1 MFQVLNSYLFQH
13 KSISIPGLGTIYVEA
28 LPSSIDTSTKNI
40 LPPLNYFRF
49 DKQTDSPDRQFYSY
63 IASQEDIPD
72 YDALKKYNDF
82 AFDLRE
88 RINREDQMTWD
99 GVGVLKKDQEGNIV
113 FETAFSSPPFYQ
125 PVPAHKVIHPDAQH
139 VLLVGDTERTNVEM
153 NEWLQQEQGKR
164 TMKSWW
170 IYALVVAII
179 ALLIILFHFSSSGWS
194 LDSSGNQQKLQTE
207 K

>member
-13 KSISIPGLGTIYVEA
+13 KSISIPGLGTIYMES
-28 LPSSIDTSTKNI
+28 LPSSVDTSAKNI

-49 DKQTDSPDRQFYSY
+49 DKLLDSPDRQFYSF
-63 IASQEDIPD
+63 IASQQDIAD
-72 YDALKKYNDF
+72 FDALRMYNDF
-82 AFDLRE
+82 AYDLKE
-88 RINREDQMTWD
+88 RINNEEHFSWD
-99 GVGVLKKDQEGNIV
+99 GIGVLKKDQDGNIV
-113 FETAFSSPPFYQ
+113 FETAFSGPPFYQ
-125 PVPAHKVIHPDAQH
+125 AIPAHKVIHPDAQH

-179 ALLIILFHFSSSGWS
+179 ALLIILFHFSSAGWS